1 MGAVL
6 IGKTQKRRAK
16 PELDND
22 ERPMN
27 QAILLLLLAC
37 LICAIFAVLGK

>member
-1 MGAVL
+1 MGAL
-6 IGKTQKRRAK
+6 LSGKTQKRRSR
-16 PELDND
+16 PESDQD